1 MLDFSPN
8 VIRPRYDLRFQQI
21 DVSASKAMRN
31 QCRPTM
37 KNCIWLQLQL
47 QLQNSAP
54 PAASTSGAASAAVLA
69 SVPASTSALTLV
81 LAVTESKT
89 LLGVFANDFE
99 VR

>member
-1 MLDFSPN
+1 MCQARMLDFSLNP
-8 VIRPRYDLRFQQI
+8 IRRPRCNLRFQQI

-37 KNCIWLQLQL
+37 TNCIWLQLQQ

-54 PAASTSGAASAAVLA
+54 PAASI
-69 SVPASTSALTLV
+69 STSAVTLV

-89 LLGVFANDFE
+89 LLGVFANDLE